1 MVERNGEA
9 AAEGGGAGCWLFGGC
24 DQKCGLGNGRRL
36 RCLPFLL
43 PFCLSLSLSLSLSH
57 ISTSYYLFAFDR
69 PITDVGVLKSTQL
82 CGRPVASIWSTSQ
95 QDAKIGQPNET
106 IKQQRPRQVDES
118 KQCRD
123 VALVTPATASAA
135 AAAAAPLGK

>member
-1 MVERNGEA
+1 MP
-9 AAEGGGAGCWLFGGC
+9 
-24 DQKCGLGNGRRL
+24 
-36 RCLPFLL
+36 PFPFALL
-43 PFCLSLSLSLSLSH
+43 PFSLSLSLSLSLSH

-135 AAAAAPLGK
+135 ATAAAAPLGK